1 MLFVAG
7 ARNLAMP
14 AQPASG
20 EIPSRRK
27 EASAQ
32 RRQAVLDAGLEV
44 FSTRGFAAARLDDVA
59 ERAGVAKGTIY
70 LFFKD
75 KEDLFEQIVLGA
87 AAPVLA
93 RIEIVISRADLP
105 LDEMLS
111 RLFEVFQSEILATK
125 RKKILRLVI
134 TEGVRFPK
142 IAEFYYREV
151 IAKGLALIRRLA
163 RTARARGELSSDE
176 IERFPQLVFAPL
188 LMTVVWEGLF
198 SKVEPLDVGGL
209 LRAHRKVLLGSK

>member
-1 MLFVAG
+1 
-7 ARNLAMP
+7 MP
-14 AQPASG
+14 ASPAIG
-20 EIPSRRK
+20 RPLSRRQ

-32 RRQAVLDAGLEV
+32 RRQAIIDAGLDV

-93 RIEIVISRADLP
+93 RIESVISRADLP
-105 LDEMLS
+105 LEEILS

-125 RKKILRLVI
+125 RKEILRLVI
-134 TEGVRFPK
+134 TEGARFPK

-151 IAKGLALIRRLA
+151 IAKGMALIRRLA
-163 RTARARGELSSDE
+163 RNASARGELSSNE

-188 LMTVVWEGLF
+188 LMTVIWEGLF

-209 LRAHRKVLLGSK
+209 LRAHRNVLLRPKQGKKTR

>member
-1 MLFVAG
+1 
-7 ARNLAMP
+7 MP
-14 AQPASG
+14 ATPAIG
-20 EIPSRRK
+20 RPPSRRQ

-32 RRQAVLDAGLEV
+32 RRQAVIDAGLEV

-87 AAPVLA
+87 TAPVLA
-93 RIEIVISRADLP
+93 RIESVISRADLP
-105 LDEMLS
+105 LEETLS

-125 RKKILRLVI
+125 RKEILRLVI
-134 TEGVRFPK
+134 TEGARFPK

-151 IAKGLALIRRLA
+151 IAKGMALIRRLA
-163 RTARARGELSSDE
+163 RNASARGELSSNE

-188 LMTVVWEGLF
+188 LMAVIWEGLF

-209 LRAHRKVLLGSK
+209 LRAHRNVLLRPKQGKKTR

>member
-1 MLFVAG
+1 
-7 ARNLAMP
+7 MP
-14 AQPASG
+14 ATRAIGRPL
-20 EIPSRRK
+20 SRRQ

-32 RRQAVLDAGLEV
+32 RRQAVIDAGLEV

-70 LFFKD
+70 LFFRD

-93 RIEIVISRADLP
+93 RIESVVSRADLP
-105 LDEMLS
+105 LEEILS

-125 RKKILRLVI
+125 RKEILRLVI
-134 TEGVRFPK
+134 TEGARFPK
-142 IAEFYYREV
+142 IAEFYYGEV
-151 IAKGLALIRRLA
+151 IAKGMALIRRLA
-163 RTARARGELSSDE
+163 RNASARSELSSNE

-188 LMTVVWEGLF
+188 LLAVIWEGLF

-209 LRAHRKVLLGSK
+209 LRAHRNVLLRPKQGKKTR

>member
-1 MLFVAG
+1 
-7 ARNLAMP
+7 MP
-14 AQPASG
+14 SPPA
-20 EIPSRRK
+20 IAKAPSRRK
-27 EASAQ
+27 EASAR

-44 FSTRGFAAARLDDVA
+44 FSTHGFAAARLDDVA

-70 LFFKD
+70 LFFED

-93 RIEIVISRADLP
+93 RIDGVISRTDLP
-105 LDEMLS
+105 LEEMLS
-111 RLFEVFQSEILATK
+111 RLFEVFQSEILTTK
-125 RKKILRLVI
+125 RKEILRLVI
-134 TEGVRFPK
+134 TEGAHFPK

-163 RTARARGELSSDE
+163 RTASARGELFSNE

-188 LMTVVWEGLF
+188 LMTVIWEGLF

-209 LRAHRKVLLGSK
+209 LRAHRNVLLGSKREKKSR

>member
-1 MLFVAG
+1 
-7 ARNLAMP
+7 MP
-14 AQPASG
+14 ATPAIG
-20 EIPSRRK
+20 RPLSRRQ

-32 RRQAVLDAGLEV
+32 RRQAVIDAGLEV

-93 RIEIVISRADLP
+93 RIESVISRTDLP
-105 LDEMLS
+105 LEEILS

-125 RKKILRLVI
+125 RKEILRLVI
-134 TEGVRFPK
+134 TEGGRFPK

-151 IAKGLALIRRLA
+151 IAKGMALIRRLA
-163 RTARARGELSSDE
+163 RNASARGELSSNE

-188 LMTVVWEGLF
+188 LMTVIWEGLF
-198 SKVEPLDVGGL
+198 SKVEPLDVEGL
-209 LRAHRKVLLGSK
+209 LRAHRNVLLRPKEGKKTR